1 MNFTTF
7 SLPLR
12 PNFKKQK
19 MKKNLLT
26 LTFIGMASAVFAQ
39 PALTPVLYKNV
50 TAAKAATQNSMMSAD
65 TLSQYYDRATSFVI
79 YGVQSGGYIFG
90 TGFYNG
96 LPISDETACHYDGIG
111 NATVTEVLLWC
122 GYKSITGGGGDN
134 IAVNIYSVNPDS
146 SANALLGTGALT
158 TIDLDTTGN
167 FTSVMVNAP
176 ITSDFL
182 ATIAYAGINDTF
194 GLVCSDPLMG
204 DGAGE
209 KRARYMLSSS
219 LGGGW
224 TAISDLFTGG
234 IDADVMIIP
243 IVDVS
248 TGMEQFE
255 NAAFTLKP
263 VYPSPATNAINLDY
277 TMLENVT
284 PSFSI
289 MDKNGKIAV
298 AGTLEGKQ
306 GSSVHTID
314 TSNLAAGIYYITFRA
329 GTKSLTQKFTVVK

>member
-1 MNFTTF
+1 
-7 SLPLR
+7 
-12 PNFKKQK
+12 
-19 MKKNLLT
+19 MKKNLLA
-26 LTFIGMASAVFAQ
+26 LTFICMASAVFAQ
-39 PALTPVLYKNV
+39 PVLTPVRYKNV
-50 TAAKAATQNSMMSAD
+50 TAAKPGSQNSFLIAD
-65 TLSQYYDRATSFVI
+65 TLTQYYDRATSFLI

-111 NATVTEVLLWC
+111 NANVTEVLLWC
-122 GYKSITGGGGDN
+122 GYKHIAGGGGDN
-134 IAVNIYSVNPDS
+134 IAVNVYSINPDT
-146 SANALLGTGALT
+146 SANALLGTGPLN

-182 ATIAYAGINDTF
+182 VSVAYGGINDTF
-194 GLVCSDPLMG
+194 GLVCSDPTMG

-209 KRARYMLSSS
+209 KRARYMLNAS

-243 IVDVS
+243 IVDAPSGV
-248 TGMEQFE
+248 EQFE

-263 VYPSPATNAINLDY
+263 VYPSPATKYINLEY
-277 TMLENVT
+277 TLRENVT
-284 PSFSI
+284 PAFSI
-289 MDKNGKIAV
+289 MDRSGKV
-298 AGTLEGKQ
+298 AAAGMLDGQK

-314 TSNLAAGIYYITFRA
+314 ISNLAAGVYYITFRA
-329 GTKSLTQKFTVVK
+329 STKSLTQKFTVVK